1 MKKAKVT
8 KSRMP
13 SDDPILTVEELNK
26 FEAFKNLSEDK
37 KRELISFVYCFALA
51 LYQSHTNQD
60 EKQH

>member
-1 MKKAKVT
+1 MQQSNEY

-13 SDDPILTVEELNK
+13 SDDPMLTVEELNK
-26 FEAFKNLSEDK
+26 FEAFSNLPEDK

-60 EKQH
+60 EK